1 MRLRD
6 GVYTFDLDWP
16 DMPEPL
22 SVHVVETGEATV
34 LFGAGDEST
43 AEELAG
49 VAADHDPDAVVVE
62 HGDGDHFGGVAALRE
77 AVDPEVAAPAGDR
90 DRLAEAG
97 VAADSWLEPGREY
110 RGVETIAAPGHTPGN
125 LAYRVGGVLVAGDTV
140 VGSDSAFAAGDV
152 GEGPLATIDADYSED
167 DGQVRE
173 SVGNLP
179 TDVEVVLVTHGSNVT
194 DDGGAAVERLQRE
207 LGV

>member
-1 MRLRD
+1 MQLRET
-6 GVYTFDLDWP
+6 VHTYDLEWP

-22 SVHVVETGEATV
+22 SVHVVDTGEATV
-34 LFGAGDEST
+34 LFGGGDEST
-43 AEELAG
+43 AAG
-49 VAADHDPDAVVVE
+49 IVEVAADHDPDVVVVE

-97 VAADSWLEPGREY
+97 VAADRWLDPDSEY

-125 LAYRVGGVLVAGDTV
+125 LAYRIGDVLVAGDTV
-140 VGSDSAFAAGDV
+140 VGSDSAFAADDV
-152 GEGPLATIDADYSED
+152 GAGPLATIRADYSED
-167 DGQVRE
+167 DRRARE

-194 DDGGAAVERLQRE
+194 EGGGEAIERLQRE
-207 LGV
+207 LRG